1 MSAQYTV
8 SQPLDLDHI
17 LKLRLV
23 VARVGELGL
32 AGWWGTK
39 DVLGSMG
46 AMAYRRGF
54 PRSHHWAQAKVVFE
68 VARARCLERFPD
80 PTAITLWNLPAT
92 VEEQFEHAWGRW
104 IGESEVWNPFFDRL
118 KEWKS
123 PSLVEALKAF
133 DLWSPGMDVVI
144 AQAAPTT
151 ASLALGSFSRLD
163 QVAMDGLAAGFTFG
177 QPGEPVVPFVRLQ
190 EA

>member
-1 MSAQYTV
+1 MSAQYT
-8 SQPLDLDHI
+8 SLQPLDFDRL

-39 DVLGSMG
+39 DVLGGMG

-68 VARARCLERFPD
+68 VARARCQERFPD
-80 PTAITLWNLPAT
+80 PTAITLWSLPAT

-104 IGESEVWNPFFDRL
+104 IGENEAWEPFFERL

-123 PSLVEALKAF
+123 PSLTEALKAF
-133 DLWSPGMDVVI
+133 ELWSPSMDAAT
-144 AQAAPTT
+144 AQAAPAI
-151 ASLALGSFSRLD
+151 ASLGLGTFPSLD
-163 QVAMDGLAAGFTFG
+163 QASVDGLAAGFSFG
-177 QPGEPVVPFVRLQ
+177 QHGEPVVPFVRLQ

>member
-1 MSAQYTV
+1 MQAAAQMTP
-8 SQPLDLDHI
+8 SLDLDCL

-39 DVLGSMG
+39 DVLGGMG

-68 VARARCLERFPD
+68 VARARCQERFPD
-80 PTAITLWNLPAT
+80 PTAITLWSLPAPL
-92 VEEQFEHAWGRW
+92 EEQFEHAWGRW
-104 IGESEVWNPFFDRL
+104 IGENETWIPFFDRL

-123 PSLVEALKAF
+123 PSQFFPLYLYDESTEATQPGLF
-133 DLWSPGMDVVI
+133 DEEPSQPTRRDAITDEGLAHFQEAYPDEKLTKEDLFYYVYGLLVI
-144 AQAAPTT
+144 A
-151 ASLALGSFSRLD
+151 
-163 QVAMDGLAAGFTFG
+163 
-177 QPGEPVVPFVRLQ
+177 
-190 EA
+190 

>member
-1 MSAQYTV
+1 MSTQFST
-8 SQPLDLDHI
+8 SQALDFDRL

-39 DVLGSMG
+39 DVLGGMG
-46 AMAYRRGF
+46 AMAFRRGF

-68 VARARCLERFPD
+68 VARARCQERFPD
-80 PTAITLWNLPAT
+80 PAAITLWSLPAT

-104 IGESEVWNPFFDRL
+104 IGENEAWEPFFERL

-123 PSLVEALKAF
+123 PSLTEALKAF
-133 DLWSPGMDVVI
+133 DLWSQGME
-144 AQAAPTT
+144 ATTTQAAANT
-151 ASLALGSFSRLD
+151 ASLALGTFPSLEQAS
-163 QVAMDGLAAGFTFG
+163 VDGLAAGFTFG